1 MSSIDNVPYTI
12 ANLTE
17 IEETFNSTVV
27 EYDPLGEQQ
36 RRRRHLPKSFGIS
49 NLLGELTAA
58 SHNLLRI
65 KRSVEEPDSK
75 GRTKAPPLSSKE
87 EKLMESQETNTQG
100 MNPNSGTI

>member
-27 EYDPLGEQQ
+27 EYDPLEEQQ
-36 RRRRHLPKSFGIS
+36 RRRRHLPKSFGIA

-58 SHNLLRI
+58 SHHLLRI
-65 KRSVEEPDSK
+65 KRSDEEPDSK